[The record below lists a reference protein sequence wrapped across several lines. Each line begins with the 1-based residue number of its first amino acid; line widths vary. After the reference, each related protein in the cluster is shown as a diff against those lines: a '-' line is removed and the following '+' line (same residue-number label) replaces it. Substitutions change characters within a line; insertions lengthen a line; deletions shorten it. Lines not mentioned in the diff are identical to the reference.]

1 MVLLPAM
8 RSQLPRADAAA
19 AGAGSRASNIE
30 GLFSSYKEPDED
42 KIGPEGIM
50 QLCADMGI
58 DASDVRLLILAWQ
71 LRASEQG
78 YFSHAEW
85 VEGLEGLRVDTTQA
99 LLERLDSIKQS
110 VRIAT
115 KNEPFKDFY
124 KFAFRFN
131 RTPGQKSLDIDTAKL
146 LLPMVLPHDHP
157 HLQKMLG
164 FLEAPAGAGVKAF
177 NEDQWNSFLLFSH
190 QINEVTSLYLNVI
203 RA

>member
-99 LLERLDSIKQS
+99 LLERLD
-110 VRIAT
+110 
-115 KNEPFKDFY
+115 
-124 KFAFRFN
+124 
-131 RTPGQKSLDIDTAKL
+131 G
-146 LLPMVLPHDHP
+146 VLE
-157 HLQKMLG
+157 LG
-164 FLEAPAGAGVKAF
+164 FRETPHAAQQVAQAAQLLVEGRDDMFGAH
-177 NEDQWNSFLLFSH
+177 LLRSVGM
-190 QINEVTSLYLNVI
+190 QDRTS
-203 RA
+203 RTDP

>member
-1 MVLLPAM
+1 
-8 RSQLPRADAAA
+8 
-19 AGAGSRASNIE
+19 
-30 GLFSSYKEPDED
+30 
-42 KIGPEGIM
+42 M

-190 QINEVTSLYLNVI
+190 QINEVTSLYPIVS